1 VSGTARAIMLAALC
15 LGVLLVGVELF
26 ITAVALPRIIVDL
39 SGWTDLRRASWIIT
53 AYLIAYIA
61 ATPLAGRAADRFG
74 LPALM
79 MGSLALFAAGSLLA
93 GSAQSLELLVVAR
106 AIQGAGAGA
115 IVPLATAGA
124 SHLYTG
130 HARSR
135 ALGFVGA
142 ATFLG
147 MALGPLLGAVALQ
160 GLELRD
166 PLAALGIWGGPL
178 VDLLA
183 PSWRWVFY
191 LTVPLS
197 ILALIYVWAASPGWD
212 VKPGRASMD
221 TLGAILFSVALTSG
235 LLAITLLGEQT
246 ESLPLVPVAAVIAL
260 LAGALAA
267 WRMLRTP
274 EPFLDLRLFGD
285 RVFSGAVLVSLLT
298 GYALATAIVGVATF
312 IDRVRFQGPE
322 EQGILLGPLALAM
335 AVGAFVSGFAVRRI
349 DATLVTL
356 VGLAASIAG
365 LLVLSTVRI
374 DTELAVPLA
383 AVSLFGL
390 GFGLTVT
397 PRTTAAVEAAGRAAF
412 GMASGIVT
420 VARMVGMG
428 LGMAILTAFAT
439 TRIDAV
445 SRAIEDQAFRD
456 SILPPDLVGAPLGD
470 PLVLD
475 ALEHWASGEAAQVLG
490 QLFIVAAGVLL
501 VTAVPAWL
509 MRSPSARRVRRSPAG
524 GARGRPAEAGAS
536 AGLPD
541 AAGGPADRDEDA
553 GLDVEAGDDAGD
565 AIATGF

>member
-1 VSGTARAIMLAALC
+1 MSSASRAVMLAALC
-15 LGVLLVGVELF
+15 LGVLLVGIELF

-53 AYLIAYIA
+53 AYLVAYIA

-79 MGSLALFAAGSLLA
+79 MASLALFGLGSLLSGA
-93 GSAQSLELLVVAR
+93 AQSLEQLVVAR
-106 AIQGAGAGA
+106 ALQGAGAGA

-147 MALGPLLGAVALQ
+147 MAVGPVLGALV
-160 GLELRD
+160 LEHLRLRD
-166 PLAALGIWGGPL
+166 ALASVGIWGGTI
-178 VDLLA
+178 VDLLT

-191 LTVPLS
+191 ITAPLS
-197 ILALIYVWAASPGWD
+197 ALALVYVWAASPGWD
-212 VKPGRASMD
+212 VKPSRSSMD
-221 TLGAILFSVALTSG
+221 AISATLFTVALTSG
-235 LLAITLLGEQT
+235 LLAITLVGEQAGGGGL
-246 ESLPLVPVAAVIAL
+246 SVAPVAAVIAL

-267 WRMLRTP
+267 RRMLRTP
-274 EPFLDLRLFGD
+274 EPFLDLRLFAD

-298 GYALATAIVGVATF
+298 GYALATAIIGVATF
-312 IDRVRFQGPE
+312 VDRVRFSGPE
-322 EQGILLGPLALAM
+322 EQGVLLGPLALAM
-335 AVGAFVSGFAVRRI
+335 AAGAFVSGFAARRV
-349 DATLVTL
+349 DATLLTMAGL
-356 VGLAASIAG
+356 ATSIVGL
-365 LLVLSTVRI
+365 LLLSTVRI
-374 DTELAVPLA
+374 DTELAVPML

-412 GMASGIVT
+412 GMASGMVT

-445 SRAIEDQAFRD
+445 SLAIEDQAFRD
-456 SILPPDLVGAPLGD
+456 TILPPDLVGAPLGD
-470 PLVLD
+470 PMVLD
-475 ALEHWASGEAAQVLG
+475 ALERWASAQAADVLG
-490 QLFIVAAGVLL
+490 QLFIVAALVLL
-501 VTAVPAWL
+501 VTAIPAWL
-509 MRSPSARRVRRSPAG
+509 MHGRSRACLACGHPDRILARAGRGIVRS
-524 GARGRPAEAGAS
+524 
-536 AGLPD
+536 
-541 AAGGPADRDEDA
+541 
-553 GLDVEAGDDAGD
+553 
-565 AIATGF
+565 